1 MWEAHVPFLG
11 WEDPLEKEIAT
22 HSSILAWR
30 IPTGTEEPG
39 GATVHRVAKNWTQ
52 LGDFTFIMLNPETR
66 EFYFIFPYNTHP
78 IKLLNLGCFY
88 FSHVSK
94 IAHFFSSAP
103 IPSSKHTSFFTSDS
117 LVAFYWSPF
126 IHPWPHLNYHPVSSR
141 FASLPGNHCS

>member
-1 MWEAHVPFLG
+1 MWETRVPSLG
-11 WEDPLEKEIAT
+11 WEDPLEKEMAT
-22 HSSILAWR
+22 HSSILSWR
-30 IPTGTEEPG
+30 IPTDRGAW
-39 GATVHRVAKNWTQ
+39 GATVHRVAKSWTR
-52 LGDFTFIMLNPETR
+52 LGNFIMLNLETR

-126 IHPWPHLNYHPVSSR
+126 IHPRPHLNYHPVSSR